1 MSTLGKRTTNK
12 EEILPPVKIDP
23 LWRNRDYLLLWTGQ
37 TISNVGSSVSALAFP
52 LLVLLVTHSA
62 AQAGLVGALNALPRV
77 FFTLLAGVMID
88 RWDRKRVML
97 TCDFCRAL
105 SLASIP
111 IAAALGH
118 LTVLQLYVTA
128 IIEGSL
134 VIFSSLAHTA
144 SLPQVVSKE
153 HLPAAIGQT
162 EVTEGVTTLC
172 GPSLGGLLFT
182 LGSMLP
188 FLVDAISYA
197 VSILTLLLIHT
208 PFQKERLPAQRKIRV
223 EIVEGF
229 VWLWRQP
236 FLRDM
241 TLLSGA
247 SALGVAGG
255 TLIVILLAQQQH
267 ASAAIIGLIF
277 AAGGVGAIIGSL
289 VAPLVQKRFTV
300 GQSILLVRWIFCVLL
315 LLYVFK
321 PSVLVLG
328 LIEFGFGVAD
338 PFEDVP
344 FFSYRHAL
352 IPDELKGRVISVC
365 RLFPGIIRSLGLAL
379 TGVLIQQMG
388 VMAAILFSFGI
399 WLVMTIAITFN
410 KHIRKAGRLA
420 EL

>member
-1 MSTLGKRTTNK
+1 
-12 EEILPPVKIDP
+12 
-23 LWRNRDYLLLWTGQ
+23 
-37 TISNVGSSVSALAFP
+37 
-52 LLVLLVTHSA
+52 
-62 AQAGLVGALNALPRV
+62 
-77 FFTLLAGVMID
+77 
-88 RWDRKRVML
+88 
-97 TCDFCRAL
+97 
-105 SLASIP
+105 
-111 IAAALGH
+111 
-118 LTVLQLYVTA
+118 
-128 IIEGSL
+128 
-134 VIFSSLAHTA
+134 
-144 SLPQVVSKE
+144 
-153 HLPAAIGQT
+153 
-162 EVTEGVTTLC
+162 
-172 GPSLGGLLFT
+172 
-182 LGSMLP
+182 
-188 FLVDAISYA
+188 
-197 VSILTLLLIHT
+197 
-208 PFQKERLPAQRKIRV
+208 
-223 EIVEGF
+223 
-229 VWLWRQP
+229 
-236 FLRDM
+236 
-241 TLLSGA
+241 LLSGA

-289 VAPLVQKRFTV
+289 VAPLVQKRVTV